1 MERVAI
7 RAGKPYEVQIGHGLL
22 GRAGELLPLEGVK
35 KVALITD
42 DRVGPLYAARVE
54 ESLRAAGIKASN
66 FSFPGGE
73 EHKTLTTVG
82 AILEFLAREGLT
94 RTDLL
99 IALGGGIVG
108 DVAGFAASA
117 FLRGI
122 AFVQLPTTLLAAVD
136 SSVGGKTGVNLTAGK
151 NLAGAFYQPEL
162 VLCDCDSFETLTPE
176 IFADGRAEA
185 VKYGVIRDA
194 ALFTR
199 LRTGDFSDIVPIV
212 KRCVEL
218 KAEIVAA
225 DEFESGERKL
235 LNFGHT
241 LGHAIERES
250 GYEITHGHAVAIGMA
265 LMAKAAEAHGLTG
278 EPCAEQIREALLAN
292 GLPVACPFAPEAL
305 LETLLSDKKRAG
317 DTLTLVLPE
326 QIGRCV
332 LRPVPVSEV
341 LDFIRAGF

>member
-7 RAGKPYEVQIGHGLL
+7 RTGKPYEVVIGHGLL
-22 GRAGELLPLEGVK
+22 PRAGELLPLRGVK
-35 KVALITD
+35 KAAVITD
-42 DRVGPLYAARVE
+42 SAVGPLYAEPVE
-54 ESLRAAGIKASN
+54 ASLRAAGVEAVR
-66 FSFPGGE
+66 FTFPGGE
-73 EHKTLTTVG
+73 EHKSLQTVG
-82 AILEFLAREGLT
+82 EILEFLAREGLT
-94 RTDLL
+94 RSDLVV
-99 IALGGGIVG
+99 ALGGGIVG

-162 VLCDCDSFETLTPE
+162 VLCDCDTFETLSPE

-194 ALFTR
+194 EFFDR
-199 LRTGDFSDIVPIV
+199 LKTGDFSEIVPIV
-212 KRCVEL
+212 KRSVEW
-218 KAEIVAA
+218 KAAIVGA

-241 LGHAIERES
+241 LGHAIEKES
-250 GYEITHGHAVAIGMA
+250 GYRITHGHAVAIGMA
-265 LMAKAAEAHGLTG
+265 LMAKAADAHGLSA
-278 EPCAEQIREALLAN
+278 EPCAARVREALVAN
-292 GLPVACPFAPEAL
+292 GLPVKSPFPPEAL
-305 LETLLSDKKRAG
+305 MGALLSDKKRAG

-326 QIGRCV
+326 RIGNCV
-332 LRPVPVSEV
+332 LHPVKVDGV